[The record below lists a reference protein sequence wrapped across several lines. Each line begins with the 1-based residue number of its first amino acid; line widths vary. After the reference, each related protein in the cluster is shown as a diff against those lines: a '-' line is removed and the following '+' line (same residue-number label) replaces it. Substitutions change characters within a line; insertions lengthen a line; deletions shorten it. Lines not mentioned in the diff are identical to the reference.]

1 MNTEIKGRT
10 IIYVRMLHRFLF
22 QRHGCSFLCVRR
34 WVICHHI
41 SKEYAKSRFFVFIVN
56 IFSTP
61 MEKIAKGEGIFKGLR
76 KSVYL
81 SSAKKKIIQ
90 AYKTEDGEKFE
101 LLILCSPSTESN
113 A

>member
-1 MNTEIKGRT
+1 
-10 IIYVRMLHRFLF
+10 
-22 QRHGCSFLCVRR
+22 
-34 WVICHHI
+34 
-41 SKEYAKSRFFVFIVN
+41 
-56 IFSTP
+56 